1 MEVKRMGAQ
10 VTPYQEQLMEE
21 VRTLSPQ
28 QMKQVL
34 SFVTE
39 LKQGPT
45 EETLLEMLGQSAV
58 SPESIEQV
66 CERLRQRGLVTPK
79 LLKSLHTVA
88 AAKAPRS
95 EEQRISELL
104 ERNRED
110 TLTEAEKEE
119 LHRIVQA
126 GERMN
131 LKKAGAL
138 VALNYLTGNLPSWAR
153 RKG

>member
-1 MEVKRMGAQ
+1 MGAQ

-28 QMKQVL
+28 QIKQVFL
-34 SFVTE
+34 FVTE

-45 EETLLEMLGQSAV
+45 QELLLEMLGQSGV
-58 SPESIEQV
+58 SPEAIEQV
-66 CERLRQRGLVTPK
+66 CERFRQMGLVTPK

-88 AAKAPRS
+88 AAKAPRP
-95 EEQRISELL
+95 EEQCISELL
-104 ERNRED
+104 EKNRED

-119 LHRIVQA
+119 LHRFVMA

-138 VALNYLTGNLPSWAR
+138 VALKYLTGNLPSWAR